1 VETKIE
7 TLRAQHE
14 QRGETLPLSVAHTLR
29 QAESAPLVQK
39 FKDWVD
45 TLLPG
50 TPPNSALGKALA
62 YCVRQW
68 PKLVLFLEHAD
79 APIHNNSLNANQAIR
94 TGPKAVDVL
103 L

>member
-1 VETKIE
+1 MRLGKNK
-7 TLRAQHE
+7 
-14 QRGETLPLSVAHTLR
+14 
-29 QAESAPLVQK
+29 SAPAVKK

-62 YCVRQW
+62 YCERQW

-79 APIHNNSLNANQAIR
+79 VPIPITSLSAKSSNAHSVENH
-94 TGPKAVDVL
+94 GCAVMTRLVPRPTPICSRS
-103 L
+103 